1 MMQLKIQNI
10 THHFGETQVLKDI
23 NIELQPGEMLAVL
36 GASGCGKTTLLRSI
50 AGFVSPSQ
58 GTLIIGSQT
67 VLENGSATV
76 AVEDRNIGMVF
87 QDHALFP
94 HMTVEE
100 NILFGI
106 HEQADRH
113 ERCNALLKLVDM
125 TSFAQ
130 RYPHTLSGGQQQR
143 IALARA
149 LAPRPDLLLLD
160 EPFAN
165 LDANLRHAMA
175 LEVKEILKAAKT
187 TAVMVTHDKNDALTM
202 ADRLAILEAPQKN
215 KASSLV
221 QLDSPANIYAK
232 PINQVAAQ
240 LTGICTCIQ
249 ARAQNNKASTDLGE
263 IPLQNNLDD
272 ACLVVLRPENIIF
285 EKSSD
290 APNKITQKSF
300 MGSLIQWTV
309 ATPCGDVLLHT
320 PPNSNLDI
328 GQAGHLSFREP
339 CWAFKS

>member
-1 MMQLKIQNI
+1 MQLKIQNI

-23 NIELQPGEMLAVL
+23 NIELQQGEMLAVL

-50 AGFVSPSQ
+50 AGFVNPAQ

-67 VLENGSATV
+67 VLENGRATV

-113 ERCNALLKLVDM
+113 ERCRTLLDLIDM
-125 TSFAQ
+125 ASFSQ
-130 RYPHTLSGGQQQR
+130 RHPHTLSGGQQQR
-143 IALARA
+143 VALARA
-149 LAPRPDLLLLD
+149 LAPRPALLLLD

-165 LDANLRHAMA
+165 LDANLRHEMA
-175 LEVKEILKAAKT
+175 LEVRDILKASNT

-202 ADRLAILEAPQKN
+202 ADSLAILEAPTN
-215 KASSLV
+215 ELPSSLI
-221 QLDSPANIYAK
+221 QMDAPANIYAQ
-232 PINQVAAQ
+232 PINQTAAQ

-249 ARAQNNKASTDLGE
+249 AQAKSDKAMSDLGE
-263 IPLQNNLDD
+263 ITLQNKLDG
-272 ACLVVLRPENIIF
+272 ACWVVLRPENIVF
-285 EKSSD
+285 KENDD
-290 APNKITQKSF
+290 APNKITQKNF
-300 MGSLIQWTV
+300 MGNLIQWTV
-309 ATPCGDVLLHT
+309 VTPCGDVILHT
-320 PPNSNLDI
+320 PPDSRFDI
-328 GQAGHLSFREP
+328 GQCGDLSFRQP